1 MAYLVTGGA
10 GFIGSHLVEALLR
23 ENKQVLCLDNFNNF
37 YNPQI
42 KRRNISEA
50 KGNPLFKLI
59 EGDILDFNLLRRI
72 FQENEIEGV
81 IHLAAR
87 AGVRP
92 SIKQPL
98 VYQEVNIRGTLNL
111 LEVTKEFKV
120 PKFIFASSSS
130 VYGGN
135 RKMPFS
141 ESDKVDNPI
150 SPYGASKKA
159 CELICYTYHHLY
171 QISVFCLRFFTV
183 YGPRQRPDMAIHK
196 FTRLIHRG
204 EKIPVYGDGT
214 AKRDFTYISDII
226 NGVVRAIEKCQGY
239 EVYNLGESKTV
250 EVREVIRLIETNLAK
265 RAQIEYLPPQP
276 GDVPITYADISKAR
290 RELGYSPRIDIEE
303 GISKFVDWY
312 KREGTL
318 W

>member
-1 MAYLVTGGA
+1 MAHLVTGGA

-23 ENKQVLCLDNFNNF
+23 ENKEVLCLDNFNNF

-50 KGNPLFKLI
+50 RKSPLFKLI

-72 FQENEIEGV
+72 FQENKIDTI

-98 VYQEVNIRGTLNL
+98 LYQEVNVRGTINL
-111 LEVTKEFKV
+111 LEIAREFKI

-135 RKMPFS
+135 TKIPFS
-141 ESDKVDNPI
+141 ETDKVDNPI
-150 SPYGASKKA
+150 SPYGASKRA

-171 QISVFCLRFFTV
+171 QIPVFCLRFFTV
-183 YGPRQRPDMAIHK
+183 TVPDRGPTWPS
-196 FTRLIHRG
+196 
-204 EKIPVYGDGT
+204 
-214 AKRDFTYISDII
+214 ISS
-226 NGVVRAIEKCQGY
+226 QG
-239 EVYNLGESKTV
+239 
-250 EVREVIRLIETNLAK
+250 
-265 RAQIEYLPPQP
+265 
-276 GDVPITYADISKAR
+276 
-290 RELGYSPRIDIEE
+290 
-303 GISKFVDWY
+303 
-312 KREGTL
+312 
-318 W
+318 